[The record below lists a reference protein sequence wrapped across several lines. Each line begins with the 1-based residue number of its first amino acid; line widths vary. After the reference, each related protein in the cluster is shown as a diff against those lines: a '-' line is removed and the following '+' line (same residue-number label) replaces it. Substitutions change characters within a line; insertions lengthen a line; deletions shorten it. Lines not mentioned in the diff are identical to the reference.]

1 MKPSVLSVRI
11 NERPPV
17 RNNRSEGKTMD
28 GENGDDNKKIAYL
41 LDVHTIRIMDL
52 STNIGLATINH
63 DARIDWM
70 ELNGRANLLLFRDKR
85 RQLHLY
91 DILSQNRTTLLNYC
105 NYAQWVPNSDVVVA
119 QNRNNLCVW
128 YNISAPDKVTMY
140 QIKGEV
146 EEIERSGG
154 KTEVI
159 VDEGINTASY
169 ELDEQLIAFGTAM
182 DDLDFDKAMDI
193 LEGLELSNE
202 TAAMWNQLAKR
213 AWEERQLNAA
223 ERCYAALGDVSKARY
238 LRRINKIVDGVSRTT
253 GTDGKQHFKVRA
265 SWRC

>member
-1 MKPSVLSVRI
+1 M
-11 NERPPV
+11 
-17 RNNRSEGKTMD
+17 
-28 GENGDDNKKIAYL
+28 
-41 LDVHTIRIMDL
+41 
-52 STNIGLATINH
+52 
-63 DARIDWM
+63 
-70 ELNGRANLLLFRDKR
+70 
-85 RQLHLY
+85 
-91 DILSQNRTTLLNYC
+91 
-105 NYAQWVPNSDVVVA
+105 
-119 QNRNNLCVW
+119 

-202 TAAMWNQLAKR
+202 TAAMWSQLAKR

-265 SWRC
+265 SLALLDGDFSTAERIYVEQGEAIDVLTFDLLGVQRCRPSCCTVQS